1 MAWLTPT
8 WSPELWE
15 QTLARLHRPGQTK
28 PVIVRVCVAERT
40 VDQMKLDRS
49 KDKMDAQ
56 KAFERYLAAYKT
68 A

>member
-1 MAWLTPT
+1 
-8 WSPELWE
+8 
-15 QTLARLHRPGQTK
+15 LARLHRPGQTK

-49 KDKMDAQ
+49 KDKMVAQ